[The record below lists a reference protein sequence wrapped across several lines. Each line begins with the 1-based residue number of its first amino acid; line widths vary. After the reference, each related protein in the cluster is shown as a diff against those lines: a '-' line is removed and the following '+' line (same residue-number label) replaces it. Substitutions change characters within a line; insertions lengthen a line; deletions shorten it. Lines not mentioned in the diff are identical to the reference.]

1 MPPTEGT
8 ENLEDGDGDMDFLD
22 DVEEVLGKQEVEDG
36 SR

>member
-22 DVEEVLGKQEVEDG
+22 DVEEDLLGKQEVEDG
-36 SR
+36 